1 MSKTWICRKRI
12 KGEECGQI
20 VIADTRPAPIRWT
33 DDHTCA
39 FEQERGICSRPGC
52 LEPVSICP
60 NGKPEHWTQSSRYC
74 SEACLDIDFR
84 RATGR
89 D

>member
-33 DDHTCA
+33 DGHTCA

-52 LEPVSICP
+52 PEPVSICP

>member
-1 MSKTWICRKRI
+1 MSKTWICRKLI

-33 DDHTCA
+33 DGHACA
-39 FEQERGICSRPGC
+39 FEQEALICSRPGC
-52 LEPVSICP
+52 PEPVLISP

-74 SEACLDIDFR
+74 SEACLDFDFR
-84 RATGR
+84 HATGR